1 MLVCSSVCASICF
14 HQGPVWCTDI
24 TLATRITRI
33 IHSSG
38 MATYI
43 QPMDITGSKSE
54 LSERWRIWL
63 RGFTYFAEGKANLKE
78 TPRKKSE
85 LLYRAGSGV
94 QDIFENLTT
103 VPLPEGEEDDVYK
116 QAVEALNTYFHV
128 QENAAYERHVLRQL
142 CQEPGEDVDSFVL
155 RLRKQARHCGY
166 GPAELE
172 FAMRDQLLEKVSS
185 QELRTK
191 LFEVPNITLTEALD
205 KERAWETAR
214 HQATTIAEGERG
226 KSSVNMVQH
235 RESKESSSRFGK
247 CYACGKVG
255 HFASDK
261 VCPARGKTCAKCGKE
276 GHWAACC
283 RNEADS
289 KKGGKVSD
297 GKASRG
303 KQGSFSAA
311 KRNFQPRNGHV
322 YQVEYDSEDE
332 PYAFPVNF
340 NGERACEDNVVM
352 VKIND
357 TTTNMLVDSGAQS
370 TVLGERQFNNLVKS
384 GLRAK
389 LQPEEKNL
397 RVYGNG
403 CLPVVGKF
411 VAAIECHGRK
421 TMETILVMQGEGRCL
436 LGSPTA
442 KRLQV
447 LQVGPGLG
455 DTTRI
460 YSVGSDMESIVHRFP
475 KVFSGVGKLSD
486 YQLKLHIDQHVT
498 PVA

>member
-1 MLVCSSVCASICF
+1 M
-14 HQGPVWCTDI
+14 
-24 TLATRITRI
+24 
-33 IHSSG
+33 
-38 MATYI
+38 
-43 QPMDITGSKSE
+43 
-54 LSERWRIWL
+54 
-63 RGFTYFAEGKANLKE
+63 
-78 TPRKKSE
+78 
-85 LLYRAGSGV
+85 
-94 QDIFENLTT
+94 
-103 VPLPEGEEDDVYK
+103 
-116 QAVEALNTYFHV
+116 
-128 QENAAYERHVLRQL
+128 
-142 CQEPGEDVDSFVL
+142 
-155 RLRKQARHCGY
+155 
-166 GPAELE
+166 
-172 FAMRDQLLEKVSS
+172 
-185 QELRTK
+185 
-191 LFEVPNITLTEALD
+191 
-205 KERAWETAR
+205 
-214 HQATTIAEGERG
+214 
-226 KSSVNMVQH
+226 
-235 RESKESSSRFGK
+235 
-247 CYACGKVG
+247 
-255 HFASDK
+255 
-261 VCPARGKTCAKCGKE
+261 
-276 GHWAACC
+276 
-283 RNEADS
+283 
-289 KKGGKVSD
+289 
-297 GKASRG
+297 
-303 KQGSFSAA
+303 
-311 KRNFQPRNGHV
+311 
-322 YQVEYDSEDE
+322 
-332 PYAFPVNF
+332 
-340 NGERACEDNVVM
+340 VM

>member
-1 MLVCSSVCASICF
+1 ML
-14 HQGPVWCTDI
+14 
-24 TLATRITRI
+24 
-33 IHSSG
+33 
-38 MATYI
+38 
-43 QPMDITGSKSE
+43 K
-54 LSERWRIWL
+54 
-63 RGFTYFAEGKANLKE
+63 
-78 TPRKKSE
+78 
-85 LLYRAGSGV
+85 
-94 QDIFENLTT
+94 
-103 VPLPEGEEDDVYK
+103 
-116 QAVEALNTYFHV
+116 
-128 QENAAYERHVLRQL
+128 
-142 CQEPGEDVDSFVL
+142 
-155 RLRKQARHCGY
+155 
-166 GPAELE
+166 
-172 FAMRDQLLEKVSS
+172 
-185 QELRTK
+185 
-191 LFEVPNITLTEALD
+191 
-205 KERAWETAR
+205 
-214 HQATTIAEGERG
+214 ERG

-261 VCPARGKTCAKCGKE
+261 ICPARGKTCAKCGKE
-276 GHWAACC
+276 GHWVACC

-498 PVA
+498 PVAQKPRQIPYPLKDKVTRKINELLDLDIIEKVSGPTMWVCPAVFAPKPNKDDVRICVDMRRANDAIWREKLPIPTVDEVLEELNGSTVFSKLDMNMGFHQIELEEGSRDITTFSADDSLFRYKRLSFGVNSAPEQYQNIVRQTIAGCPRATNIADDIVVHGKTTEEHDRNLVMLLNRLQERNLTRTSASSG